1 VIRLAAAAICVLVG
15 LYWLSVG
22 YVGSHT
28 SGGGFRLLVA
38 IFTSA
43 WLAAALYPLVPRRI
57 GVAAAWVFPVV
68 ALGLGVFAAVG
79 PWLLSQWIHADFD
92 RYVWVIRQGDP
103 CSGMGGGPGMIWVF
117 GTSWLAAVGA
127 LVYAGT
133 SRLSAPRVVGGLGL
147 GAAML
152 GATAAAMFPN
162 PALFARILGC
172 M

>member
-1 VIRLAAAAICVLVG
+1 VIRVAAAAICVLVG

-22 YVGSHT
+22 YAGSPS

-38 IFTSA
+38 IFTCV
-43 WLAAALYPLVPRRI
+43 WVGAAIYPLVPRGF
-57 GVAAAWVFPVV
+57 GVAVAWVFPAV
-68 ALGLGVFAAVG
+68 ALSLGVYAAAG

-92 RYVWVIRQGDP
+92 RYAWVIHQGDP
-103 CSGMGGGPGMIWVF
+103 CSGMGGGPGMLWVF

-133 SRLSAPRVVGGLGL
+133 SRLNAPHVVGGLGL

-162 PALFARILGC
+162 PAVFARVLGC
-172 M
+172 I